1 MIVLWSL
8 NINIWIWTPPPNYKD
23 AVLAIC
29 DIYRKLILVIVTFYR
44 FSTDHDTATW
54 PSDFTAIFNSEIV
67 FSPGE
72 SLKQMTLTIVNDDVV
87 ESTERF
93 SVALSTVDGKVSIGT
108 FGTATV
114 SILDNDSKCI
124 LKRKL

>member
-1 MIVLWSL
+1 
-8 NINIWIWTPPPNYKD
+8 
-23 AVLAIC
+23 
-29 DIYRKLILVIVTFYR
+29 
-44 FSTDHDTATW
+44 
-54 PSDFTAIFNSEIV
+54 
-67 FSPGE
+67 
-72 SLKQMTLTIVNDDVV
+72 MTLTIVNDDVV